1 MLRTVIWIVGIIAVL
16 FAASYM
22 LRDRLPWMGQLHQQL
37 GLPSP
42 PPQLDRL
49 TVPDGKTVIY
59 RWQDAQGNWHF
70 DNQPPAGHGY
80 ERLVVDTDVNVVPG
94 HRLP

>member
-1 MLRTVIWIVGIIAVL
+1 MIRTALWALLIIAVL
-16 FAASYM
+16 LAVSYM
-22 LRDRLPWMGQLHQQL
+22 LRDRLPWVGELHQQL
-37 GLPSP
+37 GLPTA

-49 TVPDGKTVIY
+49 TVPEGKTVIY

-70 DNQPPAGHGY
+70 DSRPPVGHDY

-94 HRLP
+94 HALP